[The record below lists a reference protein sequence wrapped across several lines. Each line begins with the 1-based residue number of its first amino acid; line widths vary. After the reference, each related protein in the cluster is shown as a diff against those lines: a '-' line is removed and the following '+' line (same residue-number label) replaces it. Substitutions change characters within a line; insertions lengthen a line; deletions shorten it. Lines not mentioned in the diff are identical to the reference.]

1 MRVKCIQRWRLAA
14 SCRCSGEN
22 GIAFSVTRS
31 NEAGNGETEPGYGSD
46 VLRVGLTGTLGAGK
60 STVGKALAAR
70 GATVIDA
77 DQVAR
82 DVTAPGSPGERALLE
97 HFGERVTARSGPS
110 GPSGPSRPSG
120 PSGPSGHTGRLDRK
134 ALAEIVFS
142 DSAERLALEAI
153 THPLIRA
160 EVLRRVALAHNEVVV
175 IEIPLLD
182 KHRKV
187 GYGLDVV
194 VLVDAPEDMAVQ
206 RAVGRGM
213 TETGARARIAAQPSG
228 AERLVLADR
237 ALVNEGSLK
246 ELESAVDELWDWLVQ
261 KIPHG
266 SGRGG

>member
-1 MRVKCIQRWRLAA
+1 
-14 SCRCSGEN
+14 
-22 GIAFSVTRS
+22 
-31 NEAGNGETEPGYGSD
+31 

-110 GPSGPSRPSG
+110 GPSGPS
-120 PSGPSGHTGRLDRK
+120 GHTGQLDRK